1 MSFADKLA
9 ALNEWHFFKEFT
21 YSKTTFCPQASQQVE
36 LADAIIWIGDLL
48 VIYQIKEREPQR
60 NTTAE
65 DERRWFEKKVL
76 GKATRQVRDTLAYLR
91 NVGTIEVRNHRG
103 HVFRLD
109 FNSIRQMHKVVVYLP
124 SATLPANCA
133 QLKHHRSQTAGIIHV
148 MNATSYLGM
157 VRTLL
162 TPAEVVDYLAFRE
175 QAINQYENEVAAIPE
190 EALVGQYLS
199 GAQNTAPSAQF
210 VEHVRLLDHR
220 ADEWDMSGIIEK
232 FPDGT
237 KLETETHY
245 YPIVRELALLKRGEL
260 REFKSRFQL
269 ALVNARANAFARPYR
284 MAIPRTGCGF
294 IFVPLTK
301 ETIPVRTKGL
311 QNFAFAHKYEIKLS
325 KCVGVSIADDVE
337 GYFGAEWLYLE
348 FPWEHHPAMEAALKE
363 NNPFRPIRE
372 AELPSYAFK
381 RPN

>member
-1 MSFADKLA
+1 MSFEDKLA

-21 YSKTTFCPQASQQVE
+21 YSKNTFCPQPSQQVE

-48 VIYQIKEREPQR
+48 VIYQVKEREQQSK
-60 NTTAE
+60 TTAE

-76 GKATRQVRDTLAYLR
+76 GRATRQVRDTLAYLR
-91 NVGTIEVRNHRG
+91 NAGTIEVKNHRS
-103 HVFRLD
+103 HVLRLD
-109 FNSIRQMHKVVVYLP
+109 FNSIRQVHKVVVYLP
-124 SATLPANCA
+124 SAALPADCSR
-133 QLKHHRSQTAGIIHV
+133 LKHHRSQTAGVIHL
-148 MNATSYLGM
+148 MNATGYLGV

-175 QAINQYENEVAAIPE
+175 HAISQYESQIAAVPE
-190 EALVGQYLS
+190 EALVGQYLG
-199 GAQNTAPSAQF
+199 GAPNIAPSAQF
-210 VEHVRLLDHR
+210 TEHVRLLDHR
-220 ADEWDMSGIIEK
+220 AEEWDMSGIISK
-232 FPDGT
+232 FPDKAG
-237 KLETETHY
+237 LQSETQY

-269 ALVNARANAFARPYR
+269 ALSNARANTFARPYR

-294 IFVPLTK
+294 VFVPLTN

-311 QNFAFAHKYEIKLS
+311 QNFTFAHKYEMKLS

-381 RPN
+381 RPI